1 MLALFAGEIVLK
13 HGDDVFSMG
22 RRQKRGDLSGK
33 LPCCA
38 EQIHAIL
45 CEIECFV
52 LIPELLRKF
61 REDRRKFRDH
71 FSLEVHESLAI
82 HEAGIT
88 DLRLDAEDFHIFG
101 CNDLLIVLP
110 GIHRIID
117 AADEQVCLFQCVI
130 ECIDICS
137 NSLMVFEYDMLAEVS
152 GTKQDRIICDQII
165 GEQLTLEIGVPGTAV
180 DKIRRISDIG

>member
-1 MLALFAGEIVLK
+1 MLK
-13 HGDDVFSMG
+13 HGDDIFSLD
-22 RRQKRGDLSGK
+22 RRQKRSDLSGK
-33 LPCCA
+33 LSCLT

-45 CEIECFV
+45 REIKYLI

-61 REDRRKFRDH
+61 RKDGRKSWDH
-71 FSLEVHESLAI
+71 FSLETHEGFAV
-82 HEAGIT
+82 HEAGVT
-88 DLRLDAEDFHIFG
+88 DLRLDAEDFHVFRG
-101 CNDLLIVLP
+101 DDFLIVLP
-110 GIHRIID
+110 GIYWITA